1 MELSR
6 KRHRLRQA
14 NLMFDVSTS
23 CSILQLAKLPFVTR
37 ESPSLTGLTLVAE
50 TDPWLRQ
57 TACSIIMR
65 PLPAWMMQS
74 LNLQSQGLE
83 LVLTVLLLAEGKYW
97 GASK

>member
-50 TDPWLRQ
+50 TDPWLLQ
-57 TACSIIMR
+57 TACSIITR

-74 LNLQSQGLE
+74 LNLQGQGLE
-83 LVLTVLLLAEGKYW
+83 LVLTVLLLAQGKYW

>member
-1 MELSR
+1 M
-6 KRHRLRQA
+6 RQT
-14 NLMFDVSTS
+14 NLVFDVSTS

-50 TDPWLRQ
+50 TDPRLLQ
-57 TACSIIMR
+57 TACSILTR
-65 PLPAWMMQS
+65 PLPVWMKRS
-74 LNLQSQGLE
+74 LNLQGQGLE

>member
-14 NLMFDVSTS
+14 NLTFDVSTS

-50 TDPWLRQ
+50 TDPWLLQ
-57 TACSIIMR
+57 TACSVITR

-74 LNLQSQGLE
+74 LNLQGQGLE
-83 LVLTVLLLAEGKYW
+83 LVLTVLLPAQGKYW